1 MAFQAFLSHSTRDQA
16 LVDQIKERVVAAG
29 VQLYLAEHDPHPGR
43 LLSQKVQEAIDRS
56 PAVVLLLTPNSYD
69 SAFVHQ
75 EVGYAIKGRKIVIPL
90 VDPLVPHEALAMLEG
105 REYILLNPDRSKAA
119 LAVLSDQL
127 ENRVTQ
133 HERDELWVA
142 IVIIAVLMLLLAT
155 AE

>member
-29 VQLYLAEHDPHPGR
+29 VRRLYLAEHDPHPGR

-56 PAVVLLLTPNSYD
+56 HAVVLLLTPNSYD

-105 REYILLNPDRSKAA
+105 RSTYSSTQTGRKR
-119 LAVLSDQL
+119 LSL
-127 ENRVTQ
+127 FSRTNSR
-133 HERDELWVA
+133 
-142 IVIIAVLMLLLAT
+142 IG
-155 AE
+155 